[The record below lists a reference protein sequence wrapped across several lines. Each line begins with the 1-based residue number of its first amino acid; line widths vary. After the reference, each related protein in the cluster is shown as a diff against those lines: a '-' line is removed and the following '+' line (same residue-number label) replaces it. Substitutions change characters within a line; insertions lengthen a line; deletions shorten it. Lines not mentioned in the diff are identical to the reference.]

1 MLSSSVSAALL
12 PACSRSK
19 QGGHCAENDTCGTP
33 PINATSAAGGGNIAL
48 AVFTPTLKTDERLAP
63 AKRRSGD
70 EVTSLPGWD
79 GPLPSRQFSGMID
92 AKSWGGQVHQQHYW
106 LVESERDPKNDPLV
120 VWYQGGPGASSM
132 FGYLVEL
139 GPFWLTGESLAQR
152 TADGTPRLIRN
163 NFSWSTVANVLFVD
177 FPAPVGFSQCGS
189 NASCTDLGCC
199 NWANGSHKS
208 SDFTG
213 AEDNYIFL
221 QNFFEEFPEFY
232 DHELF
237 IVGESYAGTY
247 VPLLVEHVLAG
258 NDAAE
263 MAGSGGAR
271 PLPLVGMAI
280 GNGVVGSDVGNL
292 APFFNFLWFHGHG
305 QFSER
310 TYHET
315 VEACCGAPACTV
327 EKWFNSSS
335 AACHASRWT
344 HEVAGFYQYNLYD
357 TCNHTGGFRGALAA
371 EGQQQPE
378 AEREAYRR
386 GRGGGLPPQLRGA
399 GPAEGGA
406 HPLPLRN
413 LAYPCG
419 GEQAMQVYMGLPQVK
434 AALHV
439 PPDAVFYDSDGMGA
453 QYTYGSRDQR
463 PWYRKVVGEGR
474 LRILV
479 YSGDADTCVNT
490 LWSEWW
496 TTGLGISEVESWR
509 GWTMDNETAMAGYVT
524 RYAHDFDFLTIRGAG
539 HM

>member
-1 MLSSSVSAALL
+1 MLLLSSSVSAALL

-92 AKSWGGQVHQQHYW
+92 AKSWGGQMHQQHYW

-163 NFSWSTVANVLFVD
+163 RFSWSTVANVLFVD

-213 AEDNYIFL
+213 AEDNYSFL
-221 QNFFEEFPEFY
+221 QNFFEEFPEYY

-263 MAGSGGAR
+263 MAGSGAGGAR

-292 APFFNFLWFHGHG
+292 APFFNFEWFHGHG

-310 TYHET
+310 TYRET
-315 VEACCGAPACTV
+315 VAACCGAPACTV

-344 HEVAGFYQYNLYD
+344 HEVAGYYQYNLYFAPNSFLLVRHLSD
-357 TCNHTGGFRGALAA
+357 PQTLF
-371 EGQQQPE
+371 
-378 AEREAYRR
+378 
-386 GRGGGLPPQLRGA
+386 GGGAGTIPATIPAASARRWLRTGSSNRRRSGRATAGVAEEACRRSCA
-399 GPAEGGA
+399 GPGRRRAGRIRCRCA
-406 HPLPLRN
+406 ISPTP
-413 LAYPCG
+413 
-419 GEQAMQVYMGLPQVK
+419 
-434 AALHV
+434 AA
-439 PPDAVFYDSDGMGA
+439 A
-453 QYTYGSRDQR
+453 SRR
-463 PWYRKVVGEGR
+463 CRCTWAFRRSR
-474 LRILV
+474 LRCTCRRMQSSTTLTAWV
-479 YSGDADTCVNT
+479 RSTRTAHATSDRGTGRWWAKGGSGFSSTP
-490 LWSEWW
+490 
-496 TTGLGISEVESWR
+496 
-509 GWTMDNETAMAGYVT
+509 ETRT
-524 RYAHDFDFLTIRGAG
+524 RA
-539 HM
+539 